1 MNRRTRLVVLLVST
15 PLVAFA
21 IIGGLMGRA
30 SARED
35 DTYKHLRVFEDVVSL
50 ITSNYVEQVDVD
62 RVMEGAMQGL
72 ADGLDPESA
81 YLTPAQVVEIVRGV
95 AAPAGTGVT
104 LTRQFYLRVLAGGD
118 GSPAARAG
126 LRAGDYVRA
135 IDGRSTRTMSVV
147 DGRQALNGPEGSKVT
162 VTVLRG
168 SAAEPQDFVIERASL
183 PTESVTQRVVR
194 DGVGYLRIAAF
205 TASTAGEVV
214 AALRTLQEGGA
225 ASVVIDLRGTSDGS
239 VESAVAVARLF
250 VSKGVLVQ
258 REERDKATEKTEAGD
273 GDGRVTVPVT
283 LLCTVGTSGPAEV
296 FAAALVDNGRADL
309 VGERTFGRAA
319 EQSLVRL
326 PDGSGLWLTTGR
338 YLMPSGKAISG
349 NGLEP
354 TVAVEEPDAEADAE
368 PAATDP
374 ILDKA
379 VERLAT
385 RKAA

>member
-1 MNRRTRLVVLLVST
+1 MTLRTRLVVLLVST

-21 IIGGLMGRA
+21 VIGGLMGRA

-50 ITSNYVEQVDVD
+50 ITSNYVEDVDVD

-72 ADGLDPESA
+72 AEGLDPDSA
-81 YLTPAQVVEIVRGV
+81 YLTPAQVTAIERGAV
-95 AAPAGTGVT
+95 AQAGTGLT
-104 LTRQFYLRVLAGGD
+104 LTRQFYLRVLAVRD
-118 GSPAARAG
+118 GSPASRAG
-126 LRAGDYVRA
+126 LRAGDYLRA

-147 DGRQALNGPEGSKVT
+147 DGRQTLDGPAGTKVT
-162 VTVLRG
+162 VTILRG
-168 SAAEPQDFVIERASL
+168 SAAEPQDIVVERAPL
-183 PTESVTQRVVR
+183 PTETVTQRIVR
-194 DGVGYLRIAAF
+194 DGVGYVRVAAF
-205 TASTAGEVV
+205 TGSTADET
-214 AALRTLQEGGA
+214 ASALRALQQAGA
-225 ASVVIDLRGTSDGS
+225 SSVVIDLRGTSDGT

-258 REERDKATEKTEAGD
+258 HEERDKAVEKIEASAGD
-273 GDGRVTVPVT
+273 GSVAVPIA
-283 LLCTVGTSGPAEV
+283 LLSSVGTSGPAEV
-296 FAAALVDNGRADL
+296 FVAALVDNGRAEL

-354 TVAVEEPDAEADAE
+354 TVAVEEPEIDTEAP
-368 PAATDP
+368 PAVTDP
-374 ILDKA
+374 ILDTA
-379 VERLAT
+379 VGRLAA